1 MLEITDPVLKLS
13 MLGYLVRCIDAGE
26 FGALIDAGFTADQLE
41 ALRRRPMV
49 ELSHMI
55 DLDLPVRLAIDP
67 DEVQRVGEHYD
78 QSVRELQLIDYF
90 LSHGTHPDLAATL
103 FRRAGIDMRGRA
115 QIVLGSTPKLC
126 TRGRVD
132 ESVRES
138 IRSSWQRIVMR
149 DIPTVERLHALHQEF
164 QTLSIDR
171 MCAELEA
178 LFGTY
183 HARPRSGTP
192 TVSG

>member
-1 MLEITDPVLKLS
+1 MLEITDPSLKLS
-13 MLGYLVRCIDAGE
+13 ILGYLVRCIDAGE
-26 FGALIDAGFTADQLE
+26 FGALVDAGFTADQLE

-55 DLDLPVRLAIDP
+55 DLDLPIRLAIDP
-67 DEVQRVGEHYD
+67 DELQRVGEQYD
-78 QSVRELQLIDYF
+78 RNMRELELIDYF
-90 LSHGTHPDLAATL
+90 LTHGTHPDLAASL
-103 FRRAGIDMRGRA
+103 FRRSGADMRERA
-115 QIVLGSTPKLC
+115 LIVLGNTPRLC
-126 TRGRVD
+126 TRGGVD

-149 DIPTVERLHALHQEF
+149 DIPTVERLYALHLEF
-164 QTLSIDR
+164 ATLSIDR
-171 MCAELEA
+171 MCAELDV

-192 TVSG
+192 MVAG